1 MGIKYAV
8 SRKPAVPSGGPA
20 AYSISNSPE
29 LRKFST
35 EIRSVVRELRAC
47 YNPMDIARAV
57 ADAIN
62 AEAGRRPER
71 ALDRAAARGLVVR
84 EEAKHEEGGNVSA
97 DEAARMLGISK
108 TSILERYKKGRV
120 LGWREARQNAVR
132 FPYWQFSVDGM
143 LKGLPEV
150 LAILGHSPHIDDW
163 GKIMFFLNPRQSL
176 HGERPLDALRHGR
189 QAVVEG
195 LAWGDVE

>member
-1 MGIKYAV
+1 METKSTVRDAASGAV
-8 SRKPAVPSGGPA
+8 S
-20 AYSISNSPE
+20 YSIANSPE
-29 LRKFST
+29 MRNFST
-35 EIRSVVRELRAC
+35 EIRALVRGLRAR
-47 YNPMDIARAV
+47 YNPMDIARAI

-71 ALDRAAARGLVVR
+71 ALDRAVARGLVVR

-108 TSILERYKKGRV
+108 TSVLERYKKGRI

-143 LKGLPEV
+143 L
-150 LAILGHSPHIDDW
+150 
-163 GKIMFFLNPRQSL
+163 
-176 HGERPLDALRHGR
+176 
-189 QAVVEG
+189 
-195 LAWGDVE
+195 

>member
-1 MGIKYAV
+1 METKSTVRDAASGAV
-8 SRKPAVPSGGPA
+8 S
-20 AYSISNSPE
+20 YSIANSPE
-29 LRKFST
+29 MRDFST
-35 EIRSVVRELRAC
+35 EIRALVRGLRAR
-47 YNPMDIARAV
+47 YNPMDIARAI

-71 ALDRAAARGLVVR
+71 ALDRAVARGLVVR

-108 TSILERYKKGRV
+108 TSVLERYKKGRI

-143 LKGLPEV
+143 LKGMTEV
-150 LAILGHSPHIDDW
+150 LAILGEAPHIDDW
-163 GKIMFFLNPRQSL
+163 GRIMFFLNPRQSL
-176 HGERPLDALRHGR
+176 DGERPLDALRHGR
-189 QAVVEG
+189 QTAVER
-195 LAWGDVE
+195 LAWDDVG